1 MEGPFLG
8 NAALASGVLTRYQ
21 LRRYYRPVMPNVYL
35 DKQIEPSLRQR
46 TVAAHLWSGGQAVV
60 AGLAASAIHGSK
72 WIDDDSVVELIWRNA
87 RPPKGVVTRDDLL
100 LIGEVQRYDD
110 IRVTNPTRTAFDLG
124 RRGRLD
130 AAVTRLDALA
140 AATRLEPR
148 AVLDLAA
155 EHRHAR
161 GLRRLEVALD
171 LMDPGAE
178 SPKETWLRLLV
189 IRAGYP
195 RPRTQLRVPKPDG
208 SGNYYLDMGWE
219 DIMLALEYDGGQHWD
234 NSKRI
239 AYDIKRAEFLREI
252 GWNVVQVMKEHH
264 RIDILN
270 LLRRAWTTATR

>member
-1 MEGPFLG
+1 MDGPFLG

-72 WIDDDSVVELIWRNA
+72 WIDEDSVVELIWRNA

-195 RPRTQLRVPKPDG
+195 RPRTQLRPTGRETTTSTWAGRTSCSRSSMTVASIGTIRSG
-208 SGNYYLDMGWE
+208 SLTTSNVRSFCGRL
-219 DIMLALEYDGGQHWD
+219 GGT
-234 NSKRI
+234 SCR
-239 AYDIKRAEFLREI
+239 
-252 GWNVVQVMKEHH
+252 
-264 RIDILN
+264 
-270 LLRRAWTTATR
+270 